1 MRRLA
6 QRNLTSVFSGIPR
19 EETPTVALRATKRGR
34 RGPIWEGTYLNF
46 PPHVSVG
53 GGGGFNLFF
62 LSKSSIGSKKF
73 ENP

>member
-53 GGGGFNLFF
+53 GGGCILLLIKTRNAY
-62 LSKSSIGSKKF
+62 
-73 ENP
+73 